1 MQNLPDCLIGKPE
14 SFANLQINLQ
24 KRHCPG
30 EFVESLPDEFVPQ
43 DGGGSHR
50 PDPFLMSE

>member
-24 KRHCPG
+24 KRHGSG
-30 EFVESLPDEFVPQ
+30 EFVESLPDEFVPE

-50 PDPFLMSE
+50 GRPFFL